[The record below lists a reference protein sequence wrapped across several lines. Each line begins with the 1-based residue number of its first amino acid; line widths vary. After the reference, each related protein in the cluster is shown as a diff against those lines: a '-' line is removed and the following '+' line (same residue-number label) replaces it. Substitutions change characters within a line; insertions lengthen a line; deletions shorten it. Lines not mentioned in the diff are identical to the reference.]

1 MVSYRYSFSALS
13 RPEPES
19 VWDNGIIYTVW
30 HKHVTQAL
38 INGTEFRIVSLLLTE
53 VGYLAMYNIVCM
65 NSNLFHIQCVY
76 TAVTCIVC
84 SNMATL
90 QA

>member
-1 MVSYRYSFSALS
+1 MVSYSYSLSALS

-19 VWDNGIIYTVW
+19 VWDNEIIYTVW

-38 INGTEFRIVSLLLTE
+38 INGTEFSIVSLLLTE

-65 NSNLFHIQCVY
+65 NSNLLDIQCV
-76 TAVTCIVC
+76 
-84 SNMATL
+84 
-90 QA
+90 